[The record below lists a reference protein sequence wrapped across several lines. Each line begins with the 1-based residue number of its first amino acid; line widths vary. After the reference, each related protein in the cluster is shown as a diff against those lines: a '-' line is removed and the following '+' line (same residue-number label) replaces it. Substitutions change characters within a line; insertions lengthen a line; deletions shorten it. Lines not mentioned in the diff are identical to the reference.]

1 MNTRKKNT
9 LHTRS
14 NIFSQFFSRSLLA
27 VSVLGIPY
35 AAQAQQPD
43 KVGERVTVNSHLPD
57 AQGHQTM
64 ELLQDG
70 SYVVAW
76 ESHKQGNSRSGIY
89 AQRYSQNGT
98 PLGSEFIVNAPTHIR
113 PLERPAISRLTDGGF
128 VIIWLRK
135 DSADYTYALIGQ
147 RFDAN
152 GTKHGEE
159 FQVPGQ
165 VSGAYGFLS
174 ISDLPDGG
182 FIVTWHQQTDAPE
195 TRSDIIAQ
203 RYTANGELNGAR
215 IEVNTSKRGDAF
227 SPVVITLDNGQYVIA
242 WQAPDSAGNYDIVAQ
257 RYNTDGTKSGS
268 EHTLHPGD
276 GIHQAEVSLSALPD
290 GGYIA
295 TWQAQSDNSWGIFA
309 RRFASDGSSSSSIF
323 QVNTGVATRHLDPEI
338 SALANGGY
346 VITWMNYEENGSLG
360 SYYAQAFSP
369 DNQKLGGEF
378 LIEGPFWEAIAPPS
392 VLGLSN
398 DSFVVSWAHVEN
410 DSSSYDVFAQRY
422 KLASVQSNTMTL
434 TLPQTAILQGD
445 VVTLP
450 LKVSGTD
457 IYGLDAVVSVSD
469 TSKARI
475 SGGEYGEFLPSDE
488 RLSVPMGISD
498 NQWDGALALMA
509 PATAKSGEGEFAA
522 VTLIA
527 EQAGTVNLTLQAQ
540 MTDSQGNYLLQN
552 STDYTFTIAESVTLT
567 GNIANLGTSGD
578 FTDVTFYING
588 QLVTINPD
596 GSFSAVVGLGEVTMA
611 LSAPGYLTAEKQVNL
626 AEGQADIDFG
636 QINLV
641 GGDSNGDNQID
652 IADLTLLLGAYR
664 SVEGEQ
670 NGYVTAADFNR
681 DGAINLQDLTLLG
694 ANFGKQG
701 PQSW

>member
-9 LHTRS
+9 VHTRS
-14 NIFSQFFSRSLLA
+14 SIASSFFSRSLLA
-27 VSVLGIPY
+27 LCVLGIPY

-57 AQGHQTM
+57 AQGYQTM
-64 ELLQDG
+64 ALLQDG
-70 SYVVAW
+70 SYVAVW
-76 ESHKQGNSRSGIY
+76 ESHNQGNSRIGIY
-89 AQRYSQNGT
+89 AQRYSQSGT
-98 PLGSEFIVNAPTHIR
+98 PLGSEFIVNAPTHTR

-128 VIIWLRK
+128 VTIWLRK

-147 RFDAN
+147 RFHAN
-152 GTKHGEE
+152 GAKHGEE

-165 VSGAYGFLS
+165 VSTPYGFPS
-174 ISDLPDGG
+174 VSDLPDGG
-182 FIVTWHQQTDAPE
+182 FVVTWHQQADAPE

-203 RYTANGELNGAR
+203 RYAANGEPNGAR
-215 IEVNTSKRGDAF
+215 IEVNTSKLGGAF
-227 SPVVITLDNGQYVIA
+227 NPVVITLNNGQYVIA

-276 GIHQAEVSLSALPD
+276 GVHQAEVSLSALPD

-295 TWQAQSDNSWGIFA
+295 TWQAQSDNGQDIFA

-323 QVNTGVATRHLDPEI
+323 QVNKDVAATHNTPKI
-338 SALANGGY
+338 SALANGSY
-346 VITWMNYEENGSLG
+346 VVTWTSFGEIGSFG
-360 SYYAQAFSP
+360 SFYAQAFSP
-369 DNQKLGGEF
+369 DNQKLGDEF
-378 LIEGPFWEAIAPPS
+378 LIEGPFWDTASPPT
-392 VLGLSN
+392 VLGLSD
-398 DSFVVSWAHVEN
+398 DSFIVSWGHVEN
-410 DSSSYDVFAQRY
+410 NSSNVDVFAQRY

-450 LKVSGTD
+450 LQVSGTD
-457 IYGLDAVVSVSD
+457 IYGLDAVVSLND

-509 PATAKSGEGEFAA
+509 PATAKSGEGDFAA

-527 EQAGTVNLTLQAQ
+527 EQAGNVNLTLQAQ
-540 MTDSQGNYLLQN
+540 ITDQQGNYLLQN

-567 GNIANLGTSGD
+567 GNISSLSTAGD
-578 FTDVTFYING
+578 FAFVTLLING
-588 QLVTINPD
+588 QRVTINPD
-596 GSFSAVVGLGEVTMA
+596 GSFSVRVGLGDVTMT

-626 AEGQADIDFG
+626 TTGQADIDFG

-670 NGYVTAADFNR
+670 NGYVMAADFNH